1 MRISYQFENSNRR
14 ASQLRSMI
22 EDLKRGV
29 LLIEA
34 DMAAVVQFER
44 RANPTNS
51 AYPIA
56 ARTLKSRRD
65 NLLRTILA
73 LEQRASAAPGVET
86 RLTDLE
92 HHTPSEMAF
101 SVSGSRSIGAATDEA
116 DRGVLFRSERLYN
129 RTK

>member
-1 MRISYQFENSNRR
+1 MGVTYQFKNSNRQ

-34 DMAAVVQFER
+34 DIAAVVGFER
-44 RANPTNS
+44 QANPTNS

-56 ARTLKSRRD
+56 ARTLKARRD

-73 LEQRASAAPGVET
+73 LEQRASAAPVVEM
-86 RLTDLE
+86 RLTHPK
-92 HHTPSEMAF
+92 HHTPSETVPF
-101 SVSGSRSIGAATDEA
+101 
-116 DRGVLFRSERLYN
+116 N
-129 RTK
+129 K